1 MKIYDPLY
9 GPFTV
14 PPYLAQLLMT
24 PEVRRLS
31 QIRLLNA
38 LSPSLAAL
46 GEVRRYSHTLGV
58 LYLCHRVHTLGYS
71 LDERKALVASVLL
84 HDIGTPPFAHL
95 FEYHLRDRTGW
106 THEGIIKS
114 VLWGF
119 HAPENR
125 AHQFFAGQTIEFR
138 HALERLGIVVELVEQ
153 IVSEAHPLS
162 KLLFGSIDLDNLD
175 NVARM
180 AWALGLE
187 RASTCAVDIATL
199 MSVGRDGSLRLRRD
213 VGAAPVEHWAT
224 LRSAIYDIL
233 VSDPP
238 TVAAQAVLSE
248 AIGIGI
254 CDGVLGDDD
263 WSLTDEQLLDTLR
276 AHHGTKDLIT
286 REYLGRLPAMA
297 FCVQVNGTLTSLG
310 LVDRKTSKQKI
321 EDVLRDSFPREPVLG
336 YVFIDKGTFA
346 KRLEFFDPENRDEWA
361 SGQTSSSVL
370 FYGFV
375 RSSRA
380 PRAPQCRRAIDSLVE
395 MLGVSPSAVTRAI
408 VAPGQTD
415 EHAQPSFDI
424 ASP

>member
-1 MKIYDPLY
+1 MRIYDPLY

-58 LYLCHRVHTLGYS
+58 LYLSHRVHTLGYTQ
-71 LDERKALVASVLL
+71 DERKALVASVLL

-138 HALERLGIVVELVEQ
+138 HALERVGIVVELVEQ
-153 IVSEAHPLS
+153 IVTEAHPLS

-180 AWALGLE
+180 AWALGLD
-187 RASTCAVDIATL
+187 RAATWAIDIATL
-199 MSVGRDGSLRLRRD
+199 MSVGRDGGLRLRRD
-213 VGAAPVEHWAT
+213 IGAEPIARWAA
-224 LRSAIYDIL
+224 LRGAIYDIL
-233 VSDPP
+233 VFDPP
-238 TVAAQAVLSE
+238 TVAAQAILSE

-254 CDGVLGDDD
+254 RDGMLSDDD
-263 WSLTDEQLLDTLR
+263 WSLTDEELLDTLR
-276 AHHGTKDLIT
+276 HHQGTKDLIA
-286 REYLGRLPAMA
+286 REYLGRLPAMV
-297 FCVQVNGTLTSLG
+297 FCVQIEGTLTSLG
-310 LVDRKTSKQKI
+310 LSDRNTSKQKI
-321 EDVLRDSFPREPVLG
+321 EEVLRRLLPQERVLG
-336 YVFIDKGTFA
+336 YVFVDRGTFS
-346 KRLEFFDPENRDEWA
+346 KRLVFVDPNSMEEWS
-361 SGQTSSSVL
+361 SGNTSTTVL

-375 RSSRA
+375 RSLRV
-380 PRAPQCRRAIDSLVE
+380 PRNTQCRRAVDDLIE
-395 MLGVSPSAVTRAI
+395 AIGVPRDAVVRAI
-408 VAPGQTD
+408 VAPSQSD
-415 EHAQPSFDI
+415 EYAQPSFDI